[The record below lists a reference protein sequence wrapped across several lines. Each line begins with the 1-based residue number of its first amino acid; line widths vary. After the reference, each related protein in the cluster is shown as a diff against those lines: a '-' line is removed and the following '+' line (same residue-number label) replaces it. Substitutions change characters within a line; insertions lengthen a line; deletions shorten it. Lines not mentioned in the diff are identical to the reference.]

1 MSISLKLLIRY
12 SIFNHCNKCHPKTL
26 TDAVSYSS
34 QKTIVSCDTIKLQYS
49 HCKTTKFHIQDQ
61 QPLSLSGESR
71 KKLEKKLLLRCK
83 RLVQRTQT
91 CSFFWVV
98 LFTLMRWSFY
108 PFFQFSRSV
117 MSYSLQPH
125 GLQHAR
131 LPCPSPTPRA
141 YSNSC
146 PLNQWCH
153 PTISSSVVPF
163 SCLQS
168 FLAFLV
174 SQSFISGG
182 QSIGASTSASVLPM
196 STQDWSPLGWTS
208 WISLLS
214 NGFSRVFSNTT
225 VQKHQFF
232 VAQLS
237 SQYNSHIHIWPV
249 EKP

>member
-34 QKTIVSCDTIKLQYS
+34 QKTVVSCDTIKLQYS

-61 QPLSLSGESR
+61 QPLSISGESR

-117 MSYSLQPH
+117 VSYSLQPH

-153 PTISSSVVPF
+153 PTILFSVIHFSSR
-163 SCLQS
+163 LQS
-168 FLAFLV
+168 FPESGSFQM
-174 SQSFISGG
+174 SQFFTPGG
-182 QSIGASTSASVLPM
+182 QSIGASASASVFPM
-196 STQDWSPLGWTS
+196 NIQDWFPLGWTD
-208 WISLLS
+208 WIS
-214 NGFSRVFSNTT
+214 FSNTT
-225 VQKHQFF
+225 VQKNPFYG
-232 VAQLS
+232 AQLCL
-237 SQYNSHIHIWPV
+237 
-249 EKP
+249 